1 MTNPAPSNRLL
12 IILRQ
17 VCRALGWC
25 AIVTASLLV
34 FPNGIP
40 WLIAAWLLAYTLLA
54 LGGRHGFVCLG
65 VGTAVLVAKRV
76 TPAPGLLVLLAVMLT
91 VIGIGLVHVRRREG
105 RRPSQRFVW
114 ISMIVLW
121 IAWGGMTFDWNH
133 TAHIRHSVALKG
145 NRPVVCLGDSM
156 TSLKMFGGYPQ
167 VLQKR
172 ISLPVVDEAT
182 YGWSAK
188 QVVESRTL
196 LAEIARHN
204 AQVMVIELG
213 AHDYLNSNTRA
224 ETKANLKK
232 IIDASRKMG
241 AEVVLMETPRAFMS
255 DPFWGLEREIA
266 REEDVEL
273 IPDTALRIILLH
285 SPILPPGSWRG
296 PPYLTDEGGIHPNAA
311 GNELLA
317 DSVAAALER
326 MYGPAILRQPPARPQ
341 QSN

>member
-1 MTNPAPSNRLL
+1 M
-12 IILRQ
+12 
-17 VCRALGWC
+17 
-25 AIVTASLLV
+25 IVTASLLV
-34 FPNGIP
+34 FPNGIS

-54 LGGRHGFVCLG
+54 LGGRRGFVCLG
-65 VGTAVLVAKRV
+65 VCTAVLVAKGL
-76 TPAPGLLVLLAVMLT
+76 TPAPGLLMLLAVMLA
-91 VIGIGLVHVRRREG
+91 VIGIGLFHVRRREG
-105 RRPSQRFVW
+105 RRPSWRFVW

-121 IAWGGMTFDWNH
+121 IGWGGMTFDWIH
-133 TAHIRHSVALKG
+133 AAHIRHSVALKG
-145 NRPVVCLGDSM
+145 NRPVVCFGDSM

-196 LAEIARHN
+196 LTEIARHN

-241 AEVVLMETPRAFMS
+241 AEVVLMETPRAYIF

-273 IPDTALRIILLH
+273 IPDTALRIIFLH

-311 GNELLA
+311 GNEILA

-326 MYGPAILRQPPARPQ
+326 MYGPAILRQPPATTRQ
-341 QSN
+341 TN